1 MEGLL
6 MAILEQLDLISVRGG
21 DVERMAYVRR
31 NMIRILNALR
41 DAKGEKQKEGET
53 KDGEHV

>member
-31 NMIRILNALR
+31 NVIRLLKELR
-41 DAKGEKQKEGET
+41 DAKNEKQKKGET
-53 KDGEHV
+53 KDG